1 MDQPKKEVV
10 HSSFEQVTAAFF
22 VFCIIFVLHVKVSHV
37 SLNNNYN
44 INNKNCVPLQDKMLI
59 SFTPHKMSL

>member
-10 HSSFEQVTAAFF
+10 HSSFEQVTATFYF
-22 VFCIIFVLHVKVSHV
+22 FCIIFVLHVKVSHV
-37 SLNNNYN
+37 SLYNNYN
-44 INNKNCVPLQDKMLI
+44 SNNKNCVPLQDKMLI